1 MEIFAR
7 PIDPSPAPL
16 ATSRRLGLYALKPW
30 YAARLARLRNGL
42 RARRI
47 APNSLTWT
55 GVAAGAAA
63 GIALATLT
71 PGVLCGAVVAVALA
85 ARLACANLDGALAR
99 ETGRTSRWGAVVN
112 EVGDRL
118 AELAAL
124 AGLAAVAPLGLV
136 LAAAAAA
143 SAPSW
148 ISLAGAAAG
157 ADRMQGGPVGK
168 TERALLLVVA
178 AATGQ
183 VVAVLAVL
191 IVGSLLTAVLR
202 CSALRCDAPRCVTAA
217 ER

>member
-1 MEIFAR
+1 MEIFGGPVA
-7 PIDPSPAPL
+7 PSPAVR
-16 ATSRRLGLYALKPW
+16 AASRRLGLYALKPW
-30 YAARLARLRNGL
+30 YAARLARLRHRL
-42 RARRI
+42 AARGI
-47 APNSLTWT
+47 AANVVTWT

-71 PGVLCGAVVAVALA
+71 PGLLAGVVVAVALA

-136 LAAAAAA
+136 LAAGAAA

-183 VVAVLAVL
+183 MVAVLVVL
-191 IVGSLLTAVLR
+191 IVGSVLTAVLR
-202 CSALRCDAPRCVTAA
+202 CAALRAMHRAA
-217 ER
+217 